1 MAKYAAGGA
10 HVTLVTCTRGE
21 EGEVLVPGLSHLA
34 SSDQDKLGLHR
45 ESELALAMKEL
56 GITDFRFLGSPSV
69 KFRDSGM
76 MGTEPNNR
84 ADVFWQAD
92 IDTAA
97 KYLVEVI
104 EEIKPQIMITYD
116 EIGGYG
122 HPDHIQAHRIAM
134 RASEIADWK
143 IQKIYWNTM
152 PKSVLWEMVDETMR
166 ACASCHADLGIMFDT
181 DADRAGFV
189 LPRVVREDGT
199 KSAYEPLNRNR
210 LIALLGVIF
219 GASSPGCTIVTDS
232 TTSEGLSAFL
242 EDKLGLSHL
251 RYLRGYANVIGK
263 ARELTESGSA
273 NAEIAIETSG
283 HCAMRENGYVDDG
296 TYTAVKIIGLL
307 ARTVSSGDGNL
318 LDLIS
323 DLEELPFDEEFRI
336 KVTDG
341 SLATTTSIFE
351 RVNRSLTEM
360 CERVDD
366 WSLDEENL
374 EGVRVRL
381 SSGGFF
387 MIRQSLHDPVMSMQV
402 ESISKEEAR
411 EKVLMPLLELLSQHE
426 SLDYSALV

>member
-1 MAKYAAGGA
+1 MNRSYEGIRILLVHAHPDDETINNGATMAKYAAGGA

-92 IDTAA
+92 IDSAA

-152 PKSVLWEMVDETMR
+152 PKSVLAEGIAKMKEIGSDFFGAESVDDLPFAKDDEFVTTLVDGSKFVDQKLAAMKAHETQISLDGPFF
-166 ACASCHADLGIMFDT
+166 ALSNNLGLQIWGDEYYT
-181 DADRAGFV
+181 LVKG
-189 LPRVVREDGT
+189 E
-199 KSAYEPLNRNR
+199 KSA
-210 LIALLGVIF
+210 
-219 GASSPGCTIVTDS
+219 
-232 TTSEGLSAFL
+232 
-242 EDKLGLSHL
+242 
-251 RYLRGYANVIGK
+251 
-263 ARELTESGSA
+263 
-273 NAEIAIETSG
+273 
-283 HCAMRENGYVDDG
+283 
-296 TYTAVKIIGLL
+296 
-307 ARTVSSGDGNL
+307 
-318 LDLIS
+318 
-323 DLEELPFDEEFRI
+323 PFDDHGRE
-336 KVTDG
+336 TD
-341 SLATTTSIFE
+341 
-351 RVNRSLTEM
+351 
-360 CERVDD
+360 
-366 WSLDEENL
+366 
-374 EGVRVRL
+374 L
-381 SSGGFF
+381 SSG
-387 MIRQSLHDPVMSMQV
+387 I
-402 ESISKEEAR
+402 IAK
-411 EKVLMPLLELLSQHE
+411 
-426 SLDYSALV
+426 